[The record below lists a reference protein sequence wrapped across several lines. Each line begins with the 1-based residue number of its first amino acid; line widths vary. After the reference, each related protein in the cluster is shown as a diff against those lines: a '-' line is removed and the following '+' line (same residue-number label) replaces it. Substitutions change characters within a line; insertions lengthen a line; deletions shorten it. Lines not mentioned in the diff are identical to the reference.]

1 MILMF
6 AGSGAITPHVIK
18 HGGSRLH
25 SFLNERNHIARWTYP
40 NSLMVD
46 SGAHSWNKLGMHSV
60 GGAAKSS
67 LPNIYEHM
75 KAYMDFMEAH
85 KEKPFVFVELDC
97 YGHLSKDYLDGI
109 YRDVMSMKGRKFQ
122 FIRVYHPAID
132 AGSLETLKEWVDEGQ
147 QYIGVGNDSQPFYGN
162 IFRITKASV
171 KLHCFACTKMDVLGK
186 YPFYS
191 VDSTTA
197 LAPGRHGG
205 ALVDGRYVGRDTLRK
220 MRSVE
225 LVQSVEDKTD
235 QAVQQILRAQ
245 SYFTDLWA
253 KRGIT
258 WQ

>member
-6 AGSGAITPHVIK
+6 AGSGALTPYVIK

-25 SFLNERNHIARWTYP
+25 SFLNERPQIASWSYP
-40 NSLMVD
+40 NALMVD

-60 GGAAKSS
+60 GGAARAL
-67 LPNIYEHM
+67 LPNIHAHM
-75 KAYMDFMEAH
+75 KSYMDFMEAH

-109 YRDVMSMKGRKFQ
+109 YREVMQMPGRSFE

-132 AGSLETLKEWVDEGQ
+132 GGSLRTLQGWIDEGQ
-147 QYIGVGNDSQPFYGN
+147 SYIGVGNDSQSYYGD
-162 IFRITKASV
+162 IFRLTLNTV
-171 KLHCFACTKMDVLGK
+171 KLHCFACTKMDVLNK

-197 LAPGRHGG
+197 LAPGRYGG
-205 ALVDGRYVGRDTLRK
+205 ALEKGRYLAKDRLIKRKSVTLVSSLDR
-220 MRSVE
+220 
-225 LVQSVEDKTD
+225 KTD
-235 QAVQQILRAQ
+235 SAVRQMVEAQ
-245 SYFTDLWA
+245 EYFTKLWA

-258 WQ
+258 WD